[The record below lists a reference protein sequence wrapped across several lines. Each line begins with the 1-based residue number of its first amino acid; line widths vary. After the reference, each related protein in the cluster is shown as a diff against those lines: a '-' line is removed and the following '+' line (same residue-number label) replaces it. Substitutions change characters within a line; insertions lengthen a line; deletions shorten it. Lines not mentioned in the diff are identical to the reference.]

1 MKEMWARELKKLGR
15 WQEYKFGIVMP
26 CAQRNL
32 MIIFIQEKLAM
43 SNIRQIF
50 KSLGLSIAHLHII
63 GGFSHQRHT
72 HTSAL
77 PSTNPTPRPPPPPIP
92 PPSNYKPGRIHGDIK
107 PLNVVRAFDESI
119 TLIDLDMAVPLGSPV
134 GAKQLSTAFVGP
146 ETTNETVDADGGAT
160 AEFRKVTRTLSLTLA
175 LSAALTL
182 PVALTQGGRLRERC
196 GEDTAQGP
204 GRRQLQRG
212 GQGLAHVV
220 QL

>member
-63 GGFSHQRHT
+63 GGFSHQRHIHA
-72 HTSAL
+72 HTAL
-77 PSTNPTPRPPPPPIP
+77 DQPYTSSL
-92 PPSNYKPGRIHGDIK
+92 SNYKPGRIHGDIK

-160 AEFRKVTRTLSLTLA
+160 AEFRKVTRTLSLTLT

>member
-63 GGFSHQRHT
+63 GGFSHQRHIHA
-72 HTSAL
+72 HTAL
-77 PSTNPTPRPPPPPIP
+77 DQPYTSSL
-92 PPSNYKPGRIHGDIK
+92 SNYKPGRIHGDIK

>member
-63 GGFSHQRHT
+63 GGFSHQRHIHA
-72 HTSAL
+72 HTAL
-77 PSTNPTPRPPPPPIP
+77 DQPYTS
-92 PPSNYKPGRIHGDIK
+92 SLLNYKPGRIHGDIK

-160 AEFRKVTRTLSLTLA
+160 AEFRKVTRTLSLTLT

-212 GQGLAHVV
+212 GQGLALVV
-220 QL
+220 RR